1 MHLSSLFTWPFRVMP
16 PKLTGKALLERWKT
30 FIEEH
35 KSAPTE
41 TGGAG
46 HALARCTRDKLA
58 AGHLSRSEIAELN
71 RLKGEVT
78 RASSTNSGDAHPA
91 VASGVGAKPG
101 AASHCDSGD
110 AHPAASWLESA
121 PFLAGAIAMSLA
133 HFLFQYQAGT
143 AVMHILRRC
152 KQKRIAVMHILR
164 RVHLIECSAR
174 CAPFF
179 SCLT

>member
-1 MHLSSLFTWPFRVMP
+1 MP

-41 TGGAG
+41 TDGAG

-91 VASGVGAKPG
+91 VASAVGAKPG
-101 AASHCDSGD
+101 AASRCDSGVKQSAAAEPVVPESAKAFASYSD
-110 AHPAASWLESA
+110 SSGVKQPAAHSKNEDDVQ
-121 PFLAGAIAMSLA
+121 P
-133 HFLFQYQAGT
+133 
-143 AVMHILRRC
+143 
-152 KQKRIAVMHILR
+152 QKRL
-164 RVHLIECSAR
+164 
-174 CAPFF
+174 
-179 SCLT
+179 CLGA